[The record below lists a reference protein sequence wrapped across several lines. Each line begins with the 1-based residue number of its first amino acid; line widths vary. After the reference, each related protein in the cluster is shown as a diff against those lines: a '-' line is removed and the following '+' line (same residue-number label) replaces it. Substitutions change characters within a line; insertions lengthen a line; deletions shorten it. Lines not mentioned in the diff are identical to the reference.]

1 MQHSFHS
8 ALVAYTGR
16 SEGLLWQ
23 AILKL
28 QGLDVVLKPELT
40 NIYEYLKRNTPDIL
54 LININAN
61 SNNSLIS
68 GSVCRWCQ
76 NNLRQLKIFVI
87 NPYRSEVSDLER
99 RWAIR
104 RGAID
109 VLPQLNSLNAIDS
122 ISKVLNTIDE
132 RPHEEVIPTILSLIE
147 KYNPTPAQEPLPLES
162 TAEKQ
167 ESNSTPE
174 TKTEGE
180 FMIYRGVKVPRFS
193 VASAKHRRLI
203 YRGLP
208 VKLDE
213 ND

>member
-162 TAEKQ
+162 TAAKQ

-208 VKLDE
+208 VKLDK